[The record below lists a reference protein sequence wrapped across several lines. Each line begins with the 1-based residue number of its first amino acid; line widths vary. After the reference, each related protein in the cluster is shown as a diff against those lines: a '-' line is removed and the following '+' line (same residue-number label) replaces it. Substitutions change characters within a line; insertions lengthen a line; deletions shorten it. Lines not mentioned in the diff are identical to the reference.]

1 VQFASFTVNDDFVAW
16 WWTNSSLT
24 DAGGRAA
31 AWAPPRTP
39 FPRCLATARD
49 NATADDR
56 TTLTRSVESLIE
68 RPFDGHL
75 ARARHDD
82 SRLVGHEALGDLAVG
97 QPLGDEPQDL
107 GLS

>member
-68 RPFDGHL
+68 RPFGGHL